1 MCEISFQK
9 LKDKVNDKIKTIT
22 IDHEQIKG
30 AADNIWDAAN
40 SIICREYIREIENLV
55 KTLLDHPT
63 KVNFFKI
70 EAQAKELIKQQ
81 NQEHAKLK
89 EQLKAEEVIG
99 REVLS

>member
-1 MCEISFQK
+1 M
-9 LKDKVNDKIKTIT
+9 LNDKIKKIT
-22 IDHEQIKG
+22 IDQDQIKE

-55 KTLLDHPT
+55 KPLLDHPT
-63 KVNFFKI
+63 KVEFFKI

-89 EQLKAEEVIG
+89 EQLKAQEDKYYSI
-99 REVLS
+99 SH